1 MGGFN
6 TAKHYQ
12 MKQGGNM
19 NTVLYTKDLEPITV
33 LNMPVWVQEAIEKAG
48 SGRIAVRAP
57 SETDTDEEMPTM
69 LIEVEKLQTK
79 SGETAKFF
87 VTQDEELA
95 LSIAPQ
101 WLPGQLAMY
110 QYMQK
115 IIQRQKQLL
124 NRLDP

>member
-1 MGGFN
+1 
-6 TAKHYQ
+6 